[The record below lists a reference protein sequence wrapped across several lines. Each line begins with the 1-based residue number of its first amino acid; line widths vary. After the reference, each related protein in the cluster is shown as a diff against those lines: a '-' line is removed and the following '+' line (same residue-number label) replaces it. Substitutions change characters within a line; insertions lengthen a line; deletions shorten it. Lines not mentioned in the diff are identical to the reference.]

1 MRMLAEKHFHR
12 TFLMGPKGAAVKA
25 RALAGADFPAVSAP
39 VMWSVFLNSIEVAGT
54 LLNKT
59 HMALL

>member
-12 TFLMGPKGAAVKA
+12 IFLMGQKGAAVKA
-25 RALAGADFPAVSAP
+25 MALAGVDFPAVSAP

-54 LLNKT
+54 LLNNT
-59 HMALL
+59 HASLL